1 MAKVKVRL
9 LKPLNGAEIG
19 SEAEYNQQDV
29 DRLVKLGAVEIV
41 SAKAKAKAAPRPKN
55 KMEKPPKNKADDSD
69 KAPPEGGDKPV
80 EGEQQG

>member
-41 SAKAKAKAAPRPKN
+41 KGKAKAAPRPQN
-55 KMEKPPKNKADDSD
+55 KMEKPPKNKADGSD
-69 KAPPEGGDKPV
+69 KAPPEGGDKPA
-80 EGEQQG
+80 EG